1 MMECCA
7 TFQKCFVVCEKD
19 PNTLLNR
26 KAAARGW
33 EEGEQG
39 IKFQFCRVKRP

>member
-26 KAAARGW
+26 KASD
-33 EEGEQG
+33 
-39 IKFQFCRVKRP
+39 FLLVTCYNVKEPWGRYAK